1 VTAVWALPV
10 TRHRGRLNGKV
21 MKKLLLVTY
30 LFPPFG
36 GVGVQRAL
44 SLAKYLPQE
53 EFEVHVLTTRNP
65 CAAGIDNTL
74 QVPPWV
80 TVHRAFTFDL
90 PFALK
95 KRLKKLV
102 FGSKHSPANG
112 NCQPARPGRL
122 KQFFMNAVV
131 PDPYVLW
138 TPIAI
143 HAADAIIRKCGIET
157 VLVTVPYY
165 SLLRVGNVL
174 KRRYPKIQLI
184 SDFRDEWLTYYFK
197 ILGFNHSEENW
208 RRSVALERETVESS
222 DLVVSAT
229 DATRY
234 EMQRRYPGQ
243 PDSKFAVVSNGFDPE
258 TFAAFHSRPKAINKI
273 LITYTGTVYKPTD
286 PSTLIT
292 ALEQLGQAVCERARI
307 QFIGNIEEPTFLRML
322 QNQPIADLT
331 GFIPQKRA
339 VAELEAS
346 DFALLIWTDTLN
358 IPGKLYDYLGSG
370 KPTLV
375 LAHPDSEVW
384 RRVMET
390 RMGWCADVRD
400 PQAIACLLRR
410 AFTEP
415 EELKREFAPCQDA
428 VRRYTRIRLAKQYGE
443 LMKHSYSPTEGDGPT
458 RSKCSTQNIFES
470 STLQK
475 C

>member
-1 VTAVWALPV
+1 
-10 TRHRGRLNGKV
+10 
-21 MKKLLLVTY
+21 MKKLLLVSY

-65 CAAGIDNTL
+65 CAVGIDHTL

-80 TVHRAFTFDL
+80 TVHRALTFDL
-90 PFALK
+90 PFGLK

-102 FGSKHSPANG
+102 LPSKHPSTNG
-112 NCQPARPGRL
+112 NHQPTSPGAL
-122 KQFFMNAVV
+122 KQFFMNTLV
-131 PDPYVLW
+131 PDRHVLW

-143 HAADAIIRKCGIET
+143 RTADTIVRKFAIET

-165 SLLRVGNVL
+165 SMLRVGNVL
-174 KRRYPKIQLI
+174 KKRYPNIQLI
-184 SDFRDEWLTYYFK
+184 SDFRDEWLTYYFNV
-197 ILGFNHSEENW
+197 LGFNQSEENW

-229 DATRY
+229 DATRR
-234 EMQRRYPGQ
+234 EMRRRYPEQ
-243 PDSKFAVVSNGFDPE
+243 PDGKFAVVSNGFDPE
-258 TFAAFHSRPKAINKI
+258 TFATFRSRPRAAKKI
-273 LITYTGTVYKPTD
+273 LITYIGTVYKPTD

-292 ALEQLGQAVCERARI
+292 ALEQLGQAVRERARI
-307 QFIGNIEEPTFLRML
+307 QFIGNIEEPRFLSVL
-322 QNQPIADLT
+322 QNQSIVDLT
-331 GFIPQKRA
+331 GFVPQKRA

-358 IPGKLYDYLGSG
+358 IPGKLYDYMGSG

-375 LAHPDSEVW
+375 LARPDGEVW
-384 RRVMET
+384 RRVIET

-400 PQAIACLLRR
+400 PQAIASLLHR
-410 AFTEP
+410 ALTET
-415 EELKREFAPCQDA
+415 EELKRQFAPSQDA
-428 VRRYTRIRLAKQYGE
+428 VRRYTRIHLAKQYGE
-443 LMKHSYSPTEGDGPT
+443 LMKHGSCPLPVTV
-458 RSKCSTQNIFES
+458 
-470 STLQK
+470 
-475 C
+475 